1 MEPCTSALR
10 LHGVLGMVVDLPVDR
25 LIFYLLPLHTM
36 RIQSISQRF
45 FEPFSRIS
53 KTKAAALCL
62 LPLGFLCLCVALF
75 GVDLLFWDEW
85 VIWGKLIHSL
95 EQGNFHLSSLWAQQN
110 EQRNFAARA
119 VGMLLMPH
127 YKLNRVP
134 EFYTIIL
141 LTCISLAT
149 LVPLFRRT
157 KRAFDISGSHWIF
170 PVAALLL
177 FSTLQWQV
185 FTVGVNTS
193 IALTVTCVLAGIAI
207 AAPRRMIPSRFAVLL
222 VVGLLGSYNFVNGLF
237 YWILLLPFFIWDQS
251 VKKKRMLWTGLFL
264 LLGILA
270 WGAYFYGY
278 TKPQHHPALGF
289 ALSHPIEAV
298 GFFLTY
304 LGGPF
309 CSDQIPF
316 PIPLVI
322 GAAGLLL
329 LLWELGWFTLKRP
342 ARLLELL
349 PWLTILAFALMSDGA
364 TTVGRAGMG
373 IQSHALQ
380 SRYLAFSNLFWISLL
395 VMHLA
400 YKAERGLFPP
410 LLNARREQYALL
422 ALLGVFTVSTVM
434 SVLVLFHR
442 AQRFQETRDELFR
455 LRDDTLLERNF
466 PDTAYL
472 KKILPLYFSGRL
484 SIYRDLKKFTDYTP
498 VEQSGGELLS
508 AQALPLDTPSRRPA
522 GVLLR
527 GRALDPETHRLPEYV
542 LIVNGQTIVFATRPG
557 LPPMSQDQKTDGAAQ
572 ENWSVFLPSD
582 YFPEPDAPVRAFA
595 LLADGKRIAPL
606 HSAIPQSFRPPDQA
620 YPEFTIDQFFYSQ

>member
-1 MEPCTSALR
+1 MK
-10 LHGVLGMVVDLPVDR
+10 
-25 LIFYLLPLHTM
+25 
-36 RIQSISQRF
+36 IQSISQRF
-45 FEPFSRIS
+45 FEPLSHIS
-53 KTKAAALCL
+53 QTKAFLLCL
-62 LPLGFLCLCVALF
+62 LPLAFLCLCVALF
-75 GVDLLFWDEW
+75 GVDILFWDEW

-141 LTCISLAT
+141 MTCISFGT

-157 KRAFDISGSHWIF
+157 KHAFGITNANWILPF
-170 PVAALLL
+170 AALLL

-193 IALTVTCVLAGIAI
+193 IALTVTCVLLGIAL
-207 AAPRRMIPSRFAVLL
+207 AAPRRMTPWRFAALCAI
-222 VVGLLGSYNFVNGLF
+222 GLLGSYNFVNGLF

-251 VKKKRMLWTGLFL
+251 ARKQRMLWTGLFI
-264 LLGILA
+264 LLGMLA

-289 ALSHPIEAV
+289 ALSHPLQAL

-316 PIPLVI
+316 PLPLAI

-329 LLWELGWFTLKRP
+329 LLWEIGWFALKRP

-349 PWLTILAFALMSDGA
+349 PWLVIIGFAMMSDAA

-380 SRYLAFSNLFWISLL
+380 SRYLAFSNLFWVSLTA
-395 VMHLA
+395 MHLA

-410 LLNARREQYALL
+410 LLNAKREQYALL
-422 ALLGVFTVSTVM
+422 VLLGVFAVSTVM

-442 AQRFQETRDELFR
+442 AHRFQETRDELFR
-455 LRDDTLLERNF
+455 LQDDTLLERNF

-472 KKILPLYFSGRL
+472 KKIIPLYFSGRL
-484 SIYRDLKKFTDYTP
+484 SVYRDLGTLPDYTP
-498 VEQSGGELLS
+498 VDASGGKILNAE
-508 AQALPLDTPSRRPA
+508 ALPMDTQTRRPS

-527 GRALDPETHRLPEYV
+527 GRALDPETSRPPEYV
-542 LIVNGQTIVFATRPG
+542 LIVNDQTIVFAAKTG
-557 LPPMSQDQKTDGAAQ
+557 LPPITQEQPSEKDQQ

-582 YFPEPDAPVRAFA
+582 YFPAPDAPIRAFA
-595 LLADGKRIAPL
+595 LLEDGKRIAPL
-606 HSAIPQSFRPPDQA
+606 QSAIPADFRPPAPA
-620 YPEFTIDQFFYSQ
+620 YPNFTIDQFFYSE